1 MAYPLNPKD
10 VQVQLVA
17 ASALVCKA
25 PCLLVGLVLAPVTTS
40 GQITV
45 YDGHNTLGEAKVYF
59 DITKG
64 SSLIY
69 NPPIPLYLRDG
80 LYVAFTT
87 FDGKVSVE
95 FAKLQQ
101 TE

>member
-1 MAYPLNPKD
+1 MDYPLNPKD
-10 VQVQLVA
+10 VQARLVA

-45 YDGHNTLGEAKVYF
+45 YDGNNTLGEAKVYF

>member
-1 MAYPLNPKD
+1 MDYPLNPKD
-10 VQVQLVA
+10 VQTRLLTG
-17 ASALVCKA
+17 STLVCKA
-25 PCLLVGLVLAPVTTS
+25 PCLLVGMVLAPVTTS

-64 SSLIY
+64 SSLVY
-69 NPPIPLYLRDG
+69 NPAIPIYLRDG

-87 FDGKVSVE
+87 FDGKVTVE
-95 FAKLQQ
+95 FAKMQQ